1 MLSET
6 VTELSML
13 TLGKVSMQN
22 FEMPHLLTAG
32 GEASCKAMKRVKSDL
47 NLRIL

>member
-13 TLGKVSMQN
+13 TLGKVS
-22 FEMPHLLTAG
+22 HLLAAG
-32 GEASCKAMKRVKSDL
+32 GGFLQSHEEG
-47 NLRIL
+47 

>member
-1 MLSET
+1 MRPGVLSET

-22 FEMPHLLTAG
+22 FEMPHLLAA
-32 GEASCKAMKRVKSDL
+32 E
-47 NLRIL
+47 